1 MLTTDIMT
9 GIISMMKRSKK
20 VKTARILIFCL
31 IALFGISA
39 PAFAQRKQTFKIAS
53 VAPENTPWG
62 AALNRMAQEWR
73 TATNGEVE
81 LQIYHNGVAGSEED
95 VLRKLRIGQLQ
106 GGVFTS
112 FGLNAITPEVLTLSC
127 PFLIRD
133 NEELDLVLAE
143 LRPALEKKIEEKG
156 FVSVAWSK
164 AGWVKIFS
172 KRPVFVPGDLKT
184 QKMGTSASEIEL
196 TQAFKTLGYQ
206 MVPIN
211 MNEILIALNSGM
223 VDAVYQSPIA
233 VGGLQIFGIAKNMAS
248 INIAPFLGGI
258 VLSRNAWRSVPEKY
272 KSRLMAINKQIELSL
287 DSSILKL
294 EEEAIAT
301 MSTYGLVKNTIT
313 PEQERLWYSDV
324 EKTMPDLV
332 GTTFDAATYNQIDR
346 ILRAHRAGR

>member
-1 MLTTDIMT
+1 
-9 GIISMMKRSKK
+9 MKLNKYL
-20 VKTARILIFCL
+20 VILGLLVLASPF
-31 IALFGISA
+31 
-39 PAFAQRKQTFKIAS
+39 PAFSQRRQTLKIAS

-112 FGLNAITPEVLTLSC
+112 FGLNAITPEILTLSC

-133 NEELDLVLAE
+133 NTELDLVLSQ
-143 LRPALEKKIEEKG
+143 LRPELERKIEEKG
-156 FVSVAWSK
+156 FISVAWSK

-172 KRPVFVPGDLKT
+172 KRPVFVPADLKT
-184 QKMGTSASEIEL
+184 QKLGTSASEIEL

-248 INIAPFLGGI
+248 INIAPFMGGI
-258 VLSRNAWRSVPEKY
+258 VLSRNAWRSIPEKY
-272 KSRLMAINKQIELSL
+272 KSALMRINKQLETSL
-287 DSSILKL
+287 DASILKL
-294 EEEAIAT
+294 EEDAIAT
-301 MSTYGLVKNTIT
+301 MSSYGLVINTIGA
-313 PEQERLWYSDV
+313 EQERLWYSDV
-324 EKTMPDLV
+324 EKTMPALV
-332 GTTFDAATYNQIDR
+332 GTTFDAGTYNQIDR
-346 ILRAHRAGR
+346 ILTAHRAALRAGR